1 MLIKIQLLINM
12 KKYIFRVITTVA
24 VLISYGA
31 LSQSEYYVSESLGSD
46 SNAGTESAPFQSINK
61 GISMLNPGDT
71 VYVMEGVY
79 TNNNFGTVDPST
91 NTNMSNPHVVT
102 VNKSGTEDA
111 YITLR
116 NYPGHTPKIKFD
128 GRGGIIISNNM
139 NYIIIEGFE
148 VEGPSQDI
156 DYSMAI
162 ADREY
167 KILCAEDGDSS
178 TNYNNAYF
186 GGKGIWGGY
195 GAHKHVIIRN
205 NIVHDTPG
213 SAIRFNDSDYITIED
228 NIVYNSNWWTSSAS
242 SAIVFAETISE
253 DGDNGSNIKM
263 IIRGNLVYNNWNRIP
278 FYVTQLPDNSGNTNP
293 NYGTASYNNILD
305 GQGIYVTRSD
315 PGYNGTF
322 LFENNICVNNGKNGI
337 NFDHSQSASAIYQNN
352 TLYYNGVHE
361 IIQDLSV
368 EEGNPAHRGQKVGG
382 IKANNVKNA
391 TVVNNI
397 IMTRDNQFS
406 ALQLNNVSGTRVA
419 VNNLLVNG
427 NYAWP
432 ANEENNLINLDP
444 MFTMAPNE
452 VLGEIDIVTTDF
464 TLLEGSPAID
474 AGNPSYGPEDDY
486 DDNPRPISTTG
497 ISSTT
502 FEDSTGGWSS
512 FGATIEIS
520 EDTALTGEKSLLTK
534 DRTANWH
541 SPRLVLSG
549 MMTVGETYTFNVW
562 VKLAEGETGNS
573 QITIKNTD
581 TNQYV
586 NVTDQVQVSDQEWT
600 LVSGDF
606 TYEQENNMFVYVKG
620 PSVVNGVGAEYYIDD
635 FSLVLQGSPP
645 VDFNSLGDI
654 IDIGAYEYIDASID
668 NTPPVITLNGDN
680 PMTIECGSEFTD
692 PGALA
697 TDDIDGNI
705 SVNSSNDVNVTE
717 VGTYEVI
724 YTATDS
730 SGNTS
735 SETRTV
741 FVQGVLSE
749 IVFGYDSV
757 VVADWAEYNYFL
769 TTDEHVMG
777 RIHLGGDNYNIENGF
792 LYPMAIDNCGGTNYE
807 IIVTGDD
814 IDFDTIGYYTQTYT
828 ATDSFGNSVS
838 ATLTFQVIDPLSISE
853 SNIQN
858 ITLFPNPS
866 SENIFIKNLKGDE
879 LITMYDLLGRVVEI
893 PFQNTENNSEIVAD
907 ISSLK
912 RGLYLVVISD
922 VSNNSK
928 RTISVIKN

>member
-1 MLIKIQLLINM
+1 M
-12 KKYIFRVITTVA
+12 VA
-24 VLISYGA
+24 ILISYGA
-31 LSQSEYYVSESLGSD
+31 FSQSEYYVSESLGSD

-91 NTNMSNPHVVT
+91 NTNMSNPHVAT

-444 MFTMAPNE
+444 MFAMAPNE
-452 VLGEIDIVTTDF
+452 VLGEIDIITTDF

-520 EDTALTGEKSLLTK
+520 EDTGLTGEKSLLTK

-562 VKLAEGETGNS
+562 VKLAEGESGNS

-645 VDFNSLGDI
+645 VDFNSSGDI
-654 IDIGAYEYIDASID
+654 IDIGAYEYIDETID
-668 NTPPVITLNGDN
+668 TTPPVITLNGDN

-692 PGALA
+692 PGTLA

-757 VVADWAEYNYFL
+757 VLADWAEYNYFL

-792 LYPMAIDNCGGTNYE
+792 LNPMAIDNCGGTNYE

-838 ATLTFQVIDPLSISE
+838 ATLTFQVIDPLSILE
-853 SNIQN
+853 SNIEN

-866 SENIFIKNLKGDE
+866 SKNIFIKNLKGDE
-879 LITMYDLLGRVVEI
+879 LITMYDLLGRLVEI
-893 PFQNTENNSEIVAD
+893 PFQNAENNSEIVAD

>member
-1 MLIKIQLLINM
+1 M
-12 KKYIFRVITTVA
+12 
-24 VLISYGA
+24 
-31 LSQSEYYVSESLGSD
+31 
-46 SNAGTESAPFQSINK
+46 
-61 GISMLNPGDT
+61 
-71 VYVMEGVY
+71 
-79 TNNNFGTVDPST
+79 
-91 NTNMSNPHVVT
+91 
-102 VNKSGTEDA
+102 
-111 YITLR
+111 
-116 NYPGHTPKIKFD
+116 
-128 GRGGIIISNNM
+128 
-139 NYIIIEGFE
+139 
-148 VEGPSQDI
+148 
-156 DYSMAI
+156 
-162 ADREY
+162 
-167 KILCAEDGDSS
+167 
-178 TNYNNAYF
+178 
-186 GGKGIWGGY
+186 
-195 GAHKHVIIRN
+195 
-205 NIVHDTPG
+205 
-213 SAIRFNDSDYITIED
+213 
-228 NIVYNSNWWTSSAS
+228 
-242 SAIVFAETISE
+242 
-253 DGDNGSNIKM
+253 
-263 IIRGNLVYNNWNRIP
+263 
-278 FYVTQLPDNSGNTNP
+278 
-293 NYGTASYNNILD
+293 D

-406 ALQLNNVSGTRVA
+406 TLQLNNVSGTRVA

-444 MFTMAPNE
+444 MFTMVPDE
-452 VLGEIDIVTTDF
+452 VLGAINIETTDF

-486 DDNPRPISTTG
+486 DDNPRPVSTTG

-600 LVSGDF
+600 MVSGDF

-635 FSLVLQGSPP
+635 FSLVVQGSPP
-645 VDFNSLGDI
+645 VDFNSLGNI
-654 IDIGAYEYIDASID
+654 IDIGAYEYTDETIDTTS
-668 NTPPVITLNGDN
+668 PVITLNGDN
-680 PMTIECGSEFTD
+680 PMTIECGSGFTD
-692 PGALA
+692 PGASA
-697 TDDIDGNI
+697 IDDIDGNI
-705 SVNSSNDVNVTE
+705 SVNSSNGVSATE

-741 FVQGVLSE
+741 VVQGVLSE
-749 IVFGYDSV
+749 IVFGHDSV

-769 TTDEHVMG
+769 TTEEHMMG

-792 LYPMAIDNCGGTNYE
+792 LNPMAIDNCGGTNYE
-807 IIVTGDD
+807 IVVTGDD
-814 IDFDTIGYYTQTYT
+814 IDFDSIGYYTQTYT
-828 ATDSFGNSVS
+828 ATDLFGNSVS
-838 ATLTFQVIDPLSISE
+838 ATLTFEVIDPLSISE
-853 SNIQN
+853 SNIEN
-858 ITLFPNPS
+858 VSLFPNPS
-866 SENIFIKNLKGDE
+866 SKNIYIKNLKGDE
-879 LITMYDLLGRVVEI
+879 QITMYDLLGRVVEI
-893 PFQNTENNSEIVAD
+893 PFQNTESNSEMVAD

-912 RGLYLVVISD
+912 RGIYLVVISD
-922 VSNNSK
+922 VSNNSN
-928 RTISVIKN
+928 RTISIIKN